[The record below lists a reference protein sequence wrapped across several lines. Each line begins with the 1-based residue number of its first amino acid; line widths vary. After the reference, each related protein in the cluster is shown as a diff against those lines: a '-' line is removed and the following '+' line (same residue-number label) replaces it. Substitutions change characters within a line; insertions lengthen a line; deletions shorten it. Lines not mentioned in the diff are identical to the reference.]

1 MDWLHH
7 IFQKSP
13 EIALFL
19 SLAVGYFIGQ
29 INFGKFQ
36 LGGVGGSLLAAV
48 VISQAGVTIDN
59 GVKSVMF
66 AVFIYAVGY
75 DSGPGFFNSL
85 NRKTLREIAMAVFLA
100 VTALITVVVCAKLF
114 HLNKGLAAGLAGG
127 ALTQSAIIGTA
138 GDAIARLGLPA
149 DQVKSL
155 QSDVAIA
162 YAVTYVF
169 GSLGAIIVCV
179 NILPK
184 FMGQGLREA
193 SIDAERELASGAPAQ
208 APGQLSALPELVGRV
223 YKIDVSAGKT
233 VKAVETLHQDG
244 LTIERI
250 KRDGKALDPTPDLV
264 LKLNDV
270 VLVVGRREAVV
281 AFGSNGSEIADVDG
295 IGVVMQT
302 RDGVFTHKGMN
313 HTTIAAARQVL
324 DRDMRHGVYL
334 QRISRAGQPLPIL
347 PETKLE
353 HGDVITFYG
362 SPKDT
367 KRAVDAAGYELPYT
381 IKTDFIYMGV
391 GLVLGLLIGLIVV
404 NVGGIPLT
412 LGSGGGCL
420 LAGLLFG
427 WMRGKH
433 PMYGVMPSAASQ
445 LLQGLRAGRVRRGGG
460 SELGLAGGG
469 DGQAERPDDL
479 PARRVRHAVPAVADH
494 AVRPLRAASYNNAAI
509 AGRRAVGLA
518 QRQPGVRRRARQGGK
533 RGADRAV
540 RDHLCDCE
548 RRADVARA
556 ARGRA
561 GLARVDRS
569 LLRRSQPGDPS
580 LRRRLSPGSWRTHHG
595 KREGRQEI
603 RRHGASRT
611 CRRSARSNS
620 RTN

>member
-85 NRKTLREIAMAVFLA
+85 NRKTLREIAMAIFLA
-100 VTALITVVVCAKLF
+100 VSALVTVVVCAKLF

-149 DQVKSL
+149 DQVKLL

-193 SIDAERELASGAPAQ
+193 SIEAEKELSAGASSLGA
-208 APGQLSALPELVGRV
+208 GQIRALPELVGRA

-233 VKAVETLHQDG
+233 VKAVETQHQDM
-244 LTIERI
+244 LTIEKI
-250 KRDGKALDPTPDLV
+250 KRDGQQLDPTPDLV
-264 LKLNDV
+264 LKPDDV

-281 AFGSNGSEIADVDG
+281 EFGASGGEVATVEDVG
-295 IGVVMQT
+295 VMQS
-302 RDGVFTHKGMN
+302 REGVFTRKGMN
-313 HTTIAAARQVL
+313 HTTIAAAREVV
-324 DRDMRHGVYL
+324 DRDMRHGVFI
-334 QRISRAGQPLPIL
+334 QSASRAGQPLPIL

-367 KRAVDAAGYELPYT
+367 KRAVDAAGYELPYSN
-381 IKTDFIYMGV
+381 KTDFIYMGV
-391 GLVLGLLIGLIVV
+391 GLVLGLLIGLIVL

-433 PMYGVMPSAASQ
+433 PMYGAMPAAASQ
-445 LLQGLRAGRVRRGGG
+445 LLKDF
-460 SELGLAGGG
+460 GLAAFVAVVGLNSGL
-469 DGQAERPDDL
+469 QAVVTVKQSGMTIFL
-479 PARRVRHAVPAVADH
+479 LGVFVTLF
-494 AVRPLRAASYNNAAI
+494 PLLLTMLFGRYVLGYKNAAI
-509 AGRRAVGLA
+509 LAGALSGSRSANPAFGGVLDKAESAVPTVPFAITYAIANVALTLLGPLVVGL
-518 QRQPGVRRRARQGGK
+518 V
-533 RGADRAV
+533 
-540 RDHLCDCE
+540 
-548 RRADVARA
+548 
-556 ARGRA
+556 
-561 GLARVDRS
+561 
-569 LLRRSQPGDPS
+569 
-580 LRRRLSPGSWRTHHG
+580 
-595 KREGRQEI
+595 
-603 RRHGASRT
+603 
-611 CRRSARSNS
+611 
-620 RTN
+620 

>member
-1 MDWLHH
+1 MDWLHN
-7 IFQKSP
+7 IFHKSP

-19 SLAVGYFIGQ
+19 SLAVGYYIGQ

-85 NRKTLREIAMAVFLA
+85 NRKTLREIAMAIFLA
-100 VTALITVVVCAKLF
+100 VSALITVVVCAKLF

-149 DQVKSL
+149 DQIKSL

-193 SIDAERELASGAPAQ
+193 AIESEKELAGSAPAQ
-208 APGQLSALPELVGRV
+208 GPGQLSALPEMVGRAYRV
-223 YKIDVSAGKT
+223 ATGAGRK
-233 VKAVETLHQDG
+233 VAEIELSQNDLV
-244 LTIERI
+244 TIERI
-250 KRDGKALDPTPDLV
+250 RRHGKALEPAADVV
-264 LKLNDV
+264 LEKGDV
-270 VLVVGRREAVV
+270 VLVVGRREGVV
-281 AFGSNGSEIADVDG
+281 GLSSMIGNELAETGDVS
-295 IGVVMQT
+295 VVMQT
-302 RDGVFTHKGMN
+302 RQGVFTRKGMN
-313 HTTIAAARQVL
+313 HTTIAAVRQNV
-324 DRDMRHGVYL
+324 DRDLRHGVY
-334 QRISRAGQPLPIL
+334 IEGATRAGQPLPIL

-381 IKTDFIYMGV
+381 NKTDFIYMGV
-391 GLVLGLLIGLIVV
+391 GLVLGLLIGLIVI
-404 NVGGIPLT
+404 NVAGIPLT

-433 PMYGVMPSAASQ
+433 PMYGVLPSAASQ
-445 LLQGLRAGRVRRGGG
+445 LLKDF
-460 SELGLAGGG
+460 GLAAFVAVVGLNSGL
-469 DGQAERPDDL
+469 QAVVTVKQSGMTIFL
-479 PARRVRHAVPAVADH
+479 LGVFVTLF
-494 AVRPLRAASYNNAAI
+494 PLLLTMLFGRYVLGYRNAAI
-509 AGRRAVGLA
+509 LAGALSGSRSANPAFGGVLDKAESAVPTVPFAITYAIANVALTLLGPLVVGL
-518 QRQPGVRRRARQGGK
+518 V
-533 RGADRAV
+533 
-540 RDHLCDCE
+540 
-548 RRADVARA
+548 
-556 ARGRA
+556 
-561 GLARVDRS
+561 
-569 LLRRSQPGDPS
+569 
-580 LRRRLSPGSWRTHHG
+580 
-595 KREGRQEI
+595 
-603 RRHGASRT
+603 
-611 CRRSARSNS
+611 
-620 RTN
+620 

>member
-19 SLAVGYFIGQ
+19 SLAAGYLIGQ
-29 INFGKFQ
+29 IKFGKFQ

-75 DSGPGFFNSL
+75 DSGPQFFNSL
-85 NRKTLREIAMAVFLA
+85 NRKTLREIAMALFLA
-100 VTALITVVVCAKLF
+100 VSALVTVVVCAKIF
-114 HLNKGLAAGLAGG
+114 GLNKGLAAGLAGG

-149 DQVKSL
+149 DEVKSL

-184 FMGQGLREA
+184 FMGQSLRDA
-193 SIDAERELASGAPAQ
+193 SIDAEKALAGDTVVRG
-208 APGQLSALPELVGRV
+208 PGQLSALPELVGRAYRV
-223 YKIDVSAGKT
+223 GPAAGRQIAELELSQNDT
-233 VKAVETLHQDG
+233 I
-244 LTIERI
+244 TIERI
-250 KRDGKALDPTPDLV
+250 RRAGKAIEPRPDIV
-264 LKLNDV
+264 LQKDDF
-270 VLVVGRREAVV
+270 VLIVGRREGMVDIAPLIGTEV
-281 AFGSNGSEIADVDG
+281 ADADG
-295 IGVVMQT
+295 MSLVMQT
-302 RDGVFTHKGMN
+302 RQGVFTRKGMN
-313 HTTIAAARQVL
+313 HTTIAAVRTTV
-324 DRDMRHGVYL
+324 DRDMRHGVFVEGAT
-334 QRISRAGQPLPIL
+334 RAGQPLPIL

-367 KRAVDAAGYELPYT
+367 KRAVDAAGYELPYS

-404 NVGGIPLT
+404 RMGGIPLT

-433 PMYGVMPSAASQ
+433 PMYGVMPSAASR
-445 LLQGLRAGRVRRGGG
+445 LLQDF
-460 SELGLAGGG
+460 GLAAFVAVVGLNSGL
-469 DGQAERPDDL
+469 QAVVTVKQSGMTIFL
-479 PARRVRHAVPAVADH
+479 LGVFVTLF
-494 AVRPLRAASYNNAAI
+494 PLLLTMLFGRYVLRYNNAALLAGALSGSRSANPAFGGVLDKAESAVPTVPFAITYAI
-509 AGRRAVGLA
+509 ANVLLTLLGPLVVGL
-518 QRQPGVRRRARQGGK
+518 V
-533 RGADRAV
+533 
-540 RDHLCDCE
+540 
-548 RRADVARA
+548 
-556 ARGRA
+556 
-561 GLARVDRS
+561 
-569 LLRRSQPGDPS
+569 
-580 LRRRLSPGSWRTHHG
+580 
-595 KREGRQEI
+595 
-603 RRHGASRT
+603 
-611 CRRSARSNS
+611 
-620 RTN
+620 

>member
-19 SLAVGYFIGQ
+19 SLAAGYFIGQ

-59 GVKSVMF
+59 GVKAVMF

-100 VTALITVVVCAKLF
+100 VSALITVVVCAKLF

-193 SIDAERELASGAPAQ
+193 SVEAERELAAGASSRG
-208 APGQLSALPELVGRV
+208 PGQILALPELVGRA

-233 VKAVETLHQDG
+233 VKAVETLHEDY

-250 KRDGKALDPTPDLV
+250 KRDGKTLEPTPDLV
-264 LKLNDV
+264 LQPDDV

-281 AFGSNGSEIADVDG
+281 AFGANGNEVADAGGDM
-295 IGVVMQT
+295 GVVMQT
-302 RDGVFTHKGMN
+302 REGVFTRKGMN
-313 HTTIAAARQVL
+313 HTTLAAARELV
-324 DRDMRHGVYL
+324 DRDMRHGVYI
-334 QRISRAGQPLPIL
+334 QNITRAGQPLPIL
-347 PETKLE
+347 PETKVE

-367 KRAVDAAGYELPYT
+367 KRAVDAAGYELPYSN
-381 IKTDFIYMGV
+381 KTDFIYMGV
-391 GLVLGLLIGLIVV
+391 GLVLGLLIGLIVI
-404 NVGGIPLT
+404 NVAGIPLT

-433 PMYGVMPSAASQ
+433 PMYGAMPSAASQ
-445 LLQGLRAGRVRRGGG
+445 LLKDF
-460 SELGLAGGG
+460 GLAAFVAVVGLNSGL
-469 DGQAERPDDL
+469 QAVVTVKQSGL
-479 PARRVRHAVPAVADH
+479 TIFLLGVFVTLF
-494 AVRPLRAASYNNAAI
+494 PLLLTMLFGRYVLKYNNAAI
-509 AGRRAVGLA
+509 LAGALSGSRSANPAFGGVLDKAESAVPTVPFAITYAIANVALTLLGPLVVGL
-518 QRQPGVRRRARQGGK
+518 V
-533 RGADRAV
+533 
-540 RDHLCDCE
+540 
-548 RRADVARA
+548 
-556 ARGRA
+556 
-561 GLARVDRS
+561 
-569 LLRRSQPGDPS
+569 
-580 LRRRLSPGSWRTHHG
+580 
-595 KREGRQEI
+595 
-603 RRHGASRT
+603 
-611 CRRSARSNS
+611 
-620 RTN
+620 

>member
-1 MDWLHH
+1 MDWLHN
-7 IFQKSP
+7 IFHKSP
-13 EIALFL
+13 EMALFL

-48 VISQAGVTIDN
+48 VISQAGVTVDN
-59 GVKSVMF
+59 GVKAVMF

-149 DQVKSL
+149 DQVRSL

-193 SIDAERELASGAPAQ
+193 SIEAERELSSGAPTRG
-208 APGQLSALPELVGRV
+208 PGQVAALPELVGRA
-223 YKIDVSAGKT
+223 YRIDFSAGKS
-233 VKAVETLHQDG
+233 VQAVESLHGEG
-244 LTIERI
+244 LTIERV
-250 KRDGKALDPTPDLV
+250 KRGNQQIEPKPDFV
-264 LKLNDV
+264 LQPDDI

-281 AFGSNGSEIADVDG
+281 AFGAKGNEVGDAED

-302 RDGVFTHKGMN
+302 REGVFTRKGMN
-313 HTTIAAARQVL
+313 HTTIAAARQMI
-324 DRDMRHGVYL
+324 DRDMRHGVYV
-334 QRISRAGQPLPIL
+334 QSITRVGQPLPVL
-347 PETKLE
+347 PETELQ

-367 KRAVDAAGYELPYT
+367 KRAVEAAGYELPYSN
-381 IKTDFIYMGV
+381 KTDFIYMGV
-391 GLVLGLLIGLIVV
+391 GLVIGLLIGLIVV
-404 NVGGIPLT
+404 NVGGVPLT

-445 LLQGLRAGRVRRGGG
+445 LLKDF
-460 SELGLAGGG
+460 GLAAFVAVVGLNSGL
-469 DGQAERPDDL
+469 QAVVTVKQSGVTIFL
-479 PARRVRHAVPAVADH
+479 LGVFVTLF
-494 AVRPLRAASYNNAAI
+494 PLLLTMLFGRYVLRYNNAAI
-509 AGRRAVGLA
+509 LAGALSGSRSANPAFGGVLDKAESAVPTVPFAITYAIANVALTLLGPLVVGL
-518 QRQPGVRRRARQGGK
+518 V
-533 RGADRAV
+533 
-540 RDHLCDCE
+540 
-548 RRADVARA
+548 
-556 ARGRA
+556 
-561 GLARVDRS
+561 
-569 LLRRSQPGDPS
+569 
-580 LRRRLSPGSWRTHHG
+580 
-595 KREGRQEI
+595 
-603 RRHGASRT
+603 
-611 CRRSARSNS
+611 
-620 RTN
+620 

>member
-1 MDWLHH
+1 MTWIHD

-19 SLAVGYFIGQ
+19 SLAIGYFIGQ
-29 INFGKFQ
+29 IKFGKFQ

-85 NRKTLREIAMAVFLA
+85 NRKTLREIAMALFLA
-100 VTALITVVVCAKLF
+100 ISALVTVVICAKLF

-193 SIDAERELASGAPAQ
+193 SIEAEKEMSGGRPVRTA
-208 APGQLSALPELVGRV
+208 GQLPALPELVGRA
-223 YKIDVSAGKT
+223 YT
-233 VKAVETLHQDG
+233 VKQAVGRKVSEIEVEQHDLI
-244 LTIERI
+244 TIERI
-250 KRDGKALDPTPDLV
+250 QRGGKALELSPDTVLQQDDVVFVVGHREGMVDAAPQIGPEVSPEDGSGLV
-264 LKLNDV
+264 L
-270 VLVVGRREAVV
+270 
-281 AFGSNGSEIADVDG
+281 
-295 IGVVMQT
+295 QT
-302 RDGVFTHKGMN
+302 RQGVFTRKGMN
-313 HTTIAAARQVL
+313 HTSIAEVRSRV
-324 DRDMRHGVYL
+324 DRDLRHGVFV
-334 QRISRAGQPLPIL
+334 QEVTRAGKPLPVM
-347 PETKLE
+347 PETTLE

-362 SPKDT
+362 LSKDT
-367 KRAVDAAGYELPYT
+367 KRAVEAAGYELPYS

-391 GLVLGLLIGLIVV
+391 GLVLGLLIGLVVV
-404 NVGGIPLT
+404 NVAGIPLT

-433 PMYGVMPSAASQ
+433 PMYGVMPPAASQ
-445 LLQGLRAGRVRRGGG
+445 LLKDF
-460 SELGLAGGG
+460 GLAAFVAVVGLNSGL
-469 DGQAERPDDL
+469 QAIVTVKQSGMTIFL
-479 PARRVRHAVPAVADH
+479 LGVFVTLF
-494 AVRPLRAASYNNAAI
+494 PLLLTMLFGRYVLGYKNAAI
-509 AGRRAVGLA
+509 LAGALSGSRSANPAFGGVLDKAESAVPTVPFAITYAIANVALTLLGPLVVGL
-518 QRQPGVRRRARQGGK
+518 V
-533 RGADRAV
+533 
-540 RDHLCDCE
+540 
-548 RRADVARA
+548 
-556 ARGRA
+556 
-561 GLARVDRS
+561 
-569 LLRRSQPGDPS
+569 
-580 LRRRLSPGSWRTHHG
+580 
-595 KREGRQEI
+595 
-603 RRHGASRT
+603 
-611 CRRSARSNS
+611 
-620 RTN
+620 

>member
-1 MDWLHH
+1 MDWLHN
-7 IFQKSP
+7 IFHKSP
-13 EIALFL
+13 EMALFL

-29 INFGKFQ
+29 IKFGKFQ

-48 VISQAGVTIDN
+48 VISQAGVTVDN
-59 GVKSVMF
+59 GVKAVMF

-100 VTALITVVVCAKLF
+100 VSALITVVVCAKLF

-193 SIDAERELASGAPAQ
+193 SIEAERELSSGAPTRG
-208 APGQLSALPELVGRV
+208 PGQVAALPELIGRA
-223 YKIDVSAGKT
+223 YRIDFSAGKS
-233 VKAVETLHQDG
+233 VQAVESLHGEG

-250 KRDGKALDPTPDLV
+250 KRGSQQIDPKPDLV
-264 LKLNDV
+264 LQPDDV

-281 AFGSNGSEIADVDG
+281 AFGAKGNEVGDAED

-302 RDGVFTHKGMN
+302 REGVFTRKGMN
-313 HTTIAAARQVL
+313 HTTIAAARQL
-324 DRDMRHGVYL
+324 IDRDTRHGVYV
-334 QRISRAGQPLPIL
+334 QSISRAGQPLPVL
-347 PETKLE
+347 PETELQ

-367 KRAVDAAGYELPYT
+367 RRAVEAAGYELPYSN
-381 IKTDFIYMGV
+381 KTDFIYMGV
-391 GLVLGLLIGLIVV
+391 GLVIGLLIGLIVV
-404 NVGGIPLT
+404 NVGGVPLT

-420 LAGLLFG
+420 LSGLVFG
-427 WMRGKH
+427 WMRGKY

-445 LLQGLRAGRVRRGGG
+445 LLKDF
-460 SELGLAGGG
+460 GLAAFVAVVGLNSGL
-469 DGQAERPDDL
+469 QAVVTVKQSGMTIFL
-479 PARRVRHAVPAVADH
+479 LGVFVTLF
-494 AVRPLRAASYNNAAI
+494 PLLLTMLFGRYVLRYNNAAI
-509 AGRRAVGLA
+509 LAGALSGSRSANPAFGGVLDKAESAVPTVPFAITYAIANVALTLLGPLVVGL
-518 QRQPGVRRRARQGGK
+518 V
-533 RGADRAV
+533 
-540 RDHLCDCE
+540 
-548 RRADVARA
+548 
-556 ARGRA
+556 
-561 GLARVDRS
+561 
-569 LLRRSQPGDPS
+569 
-580 LRRRLSPGSWRTHHG
+580 
-595 KREGRQEI
+595 
-603 RRHGASRT
+603 
-611 CRRSARSNS
+611 
-620 RTN
+620 

>member
-1 MDWLHH
+1 MDWLHN
-7 IFQKSP
+7 IFHKSP
-13 EIALFL
+13 EMALFL

-48 VISQAGVTIDN
+48 VISQAGVTVDN
-59 GVKSVMF
+59 GVKAVMF

-149 DQVKSL
+149 DQVRSL

-193 SIDAERELASGAPAQ
+193 SIEAERELSSGAPTRG
-208 APGQLSALPELVGRV
+208 PGQVAALPELVGRA
-223 YKIDVSAGKT
+223 YRIDFSAGKS
-233 VKAVETLHQDG
+233 VQAVESLHGEG
-244 LTIERI
+244 LTIERV
-250 KRDGKALDPTPDLV
+250 KRGNQQIEPKPDFV
-264 LKLNDV
+264 LQPDDI

-281 AFGSNGSEIADVDG
+281 AFGAKGNEVGDAED

-302 RDGVFTHKGMN
+302 REGVFTRKGMN
-313 HTTIAAARQVL
+313 HTTIAAARQMI
-324 DRDMRHGVYL
+324 DRDMRHGVYV
-334 QRISRAGQPLPIL
+334 QSITRVGQPLPVL
-347 PETKLE
+347 PETELQ

-362 SPKDT
+362 APKDT
-367 KRAVDAAGYELPYT
+367 KRAVEAAGYELPYSN
-381 IKTDFIYMGV
+381 KTDFIYMGV
-391 GLVLGLLIGLIVV
+391 GLVIGLLIGLIVV
-404 NVGGIPLT
+404 NVGGVPLT

-445 LLQGLRAGRVRRGGG
+445 LLKDF
-460 SELGLAGGG
+460 GLAAFVAVVGLNSGL
-469 DGQAERPDDL
+469 QAVVTVKQSGVTIFL
-479 PARRVRHAVPAVADH
+479 LGVFVTLF
-494 AVRPLRAASYNNAAI
+494 PLLLTMLFGRYVLRYNNAAI
-509 AGRRAVGLA
+509 LAGALSGSRSANPAFGGVLDKAESAVPTVPFAITYAIANVALTLLGPLVVGL
-518 QRQPGVRRRARQGGK
+518 V
-533 RGADRAV
+533 
-540 RDHLCDCE
+540 
-548 RRADVARA
+548 
-556 ARGRA
+556 
-561 GLARVDRS
+561 
-569 LLRRSQPGDPS
+569 
-580 LRRRLSPGSWRTHHG
+580 
-595 KREGRQEI
+595 
-603 RRHGASRT
+603 
-611 CRRSARSNS
+611 
-620 RTN
+620 